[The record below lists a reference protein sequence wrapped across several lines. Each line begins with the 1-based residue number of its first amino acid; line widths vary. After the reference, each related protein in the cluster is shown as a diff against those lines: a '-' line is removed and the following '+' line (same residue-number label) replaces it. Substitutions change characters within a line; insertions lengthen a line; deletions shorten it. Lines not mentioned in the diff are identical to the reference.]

1 MSYILEALKKSEA
14 ERQLGALPT
23 IHAPSLHGEV
33 AAAPGAAWKK
43 PLPLAVMAMAA
54 IIVALLAL
62 VWRQPAP
69 ALAPVQD
76 QAAAAAAAAGKLA
89 APAPAP
95 TPATAATAATA
106 TTAAAANSTLT
117 VAPPAAVAALSAS
130 ATVQQPVAMPPAPI
144 EPVETLKPSKLAA
157 APTLAAA
164 AAPAPTPAPA
174 ERSEPV
180 RKPASLASAADGAHG
195 THAQPLP
202 TAAAAAA
209 SDDTVQ
215 SVRELPEPIQ
225 RAIPPIAVGGYIYS
239 KNPAD
244 RLLLIDKV
252 LRHEGEEVAAGLV
265 LEKLLPKA
273 AVFNYKGYRYRVPY

>member
-1 MSYILEALKKSEA
+1 MSYILEALKKSQA

-54 IIVALLAL
+54 VIVALLAL
-62 VWRQPAP
+62 VWRQPATT
-69 ALAPVQD
+69 AAPVG
-76 QAAAAAAAAGKLA
+76 AASSATPAAAGA
-89 APAPAP
+89 VGAPV
-95 TPATAATAATA
+95 ATAATAAATA
-106 TTAAAANSTLT
+106 SIAPAVAEHAGLAAPATAGAPNPGLAASAPAVAVPSAAA
-117 VAPPAAVAALSAS
+117 
-130 ATVQQPVAMPPAPI
+130 QPVAMPPPAI
-144 EPVETLKPSKLAA
+144 EALETRKPLK
-157 APTLAAA
+157 TA
-164 AAPAPTPAPA
+164 AAPAST
-174 ERSEPV
+174 ERPESA
-180 RKPASLASAADGAHG
+180 RKPAPPAAAADGAHP
-195 THAQPLP
+195 QPSP
-202 TAAAAAA
+202 PVAVAAAP
-209 SDDTVQ
+209 DDVAT

>member
-1 MSYILEALKKSEA
+1 MSYILEALKKSQA

-43 PLPLAVMAMAA
+43 PLPLAVVAMAA
-54 IIVALLAL
+54 VIVALLAL
-62 VWRQPAP
+62 VWRQPATT
-69 ALAPVQD
+69 AAPVGATSSATPAVAGAVGAPAAT
-76 QAAAAAAAAGKLA
+76 AAAASIAPAVAEHAGLA
-89 APAPAP
+89 APATAVAPNPGLAASAPAP
-95 TPATAATAATA
+95 ALAVPS
-106 TTAAAANSTLT
+106 AAA
-117 VAPPAAVAALSAS
+117 
-130 ATVQQPVAMPPAPI
+130 QPVAMPPPAI
-144 EPVETLKPSKLAA
+144 EAVETLKPLK
-157 APTLAAA
+157 TA
-164 AAPAPTPAPA
+164 AAPASTERPEPA
-174 ERSEPV
+174 
-180 RKPASLASAADGAHG
+180 RKPAPLAAAADGAH
-195 THAQPLP
+195 AQPSP
-202 TAAAAAA
+202 PAAAPAAP
-209 SDDTVQ
+209 DDAAP

-273 AVFNYKGYRYRVPY
+273 AVFNYKGFRYRVPY

>member
-1 MSYILEALKKSEA
+1 MSYILEALKKSQA

-54 IIVALLAL
+54 VIVALLAL
-62 VWRQPAP
+62 VWRQPATT
-69 ALAPVQD
+69 AAPVG
-76 QAAAAAAAAGKLA
+76 AASSATPAAAGAVGAPVAAATATASIAPAVAEHAGLA
-89 APAPAP
+89 APATAGAPNPGLAASAPAVAVP
-95 TPATAATAATA
+95 S
-106 TTAAAANSTLT
+106 AAA
-117 VAPPAAVAALSAS
+117 
-130 ATVQQPVAMPPAPI
+130 QPVAMPPPAI
-144 EPVETLKPSKLAA
+144 EAVETLKPLK
-157 APTLAAA
+157 TA
-164 AAPAPTPAPA
+164 AAPASA
-174 ERSEPV
+174 ERPEPA
-180 RKPASLASAADGAHG
+180 RKPAPLASAADGAH
-195 THAQPLP
+195 AQPSP
-202 TAAAAAA
+202 PAAAPAAP
-209 SDDTVQ
+209 DDAAP